1 MMMKVNQIMDDMGWA
16 YGKHWKEEKDV
27 WLLLGNLKEE
37 TTWKT
42 QAEMGKCELYS
53 SVSEQEKVVGSCE
66 YGKEPSS
73 LKKVWVINF
82 LNS

>member
-1 MMMKVNQIMDDMGWA
+1 MDDMGWA

-27 WLLLGNLKEE
+27 WLLLGNLREE

-42 QAEMGKCELYS
+42 YAEMGKCELHS

-66 YGKEPSS
+66 
-73 LKKVWVINF
+73 
-82 LNS
+82 